1 MDLPE
6 PPINSLLRR
15 SDELL
20 LAHDAQKPK
29 GGGTLPH
36 DPYEIIREARIM
48 IWDLV
53 HMLENTCADRDRA
66 QKGFNELLE
75 SSATTK

>member
-1 MDLPE
+1 MTEKE

-20 LAHDAQKPK
+20 LAHDAKKPK

-36 DPYEIIREARIM
+36 DPYEIVREQRVM
-48 IWDLV
+48 IWDLAN
-53 HMLENTCADRDRA
+53 MLADACQDRDRA
-66 QKGFNELLE
+66 QKAFDELLKKV
-75 SSATTK
+75 SVT